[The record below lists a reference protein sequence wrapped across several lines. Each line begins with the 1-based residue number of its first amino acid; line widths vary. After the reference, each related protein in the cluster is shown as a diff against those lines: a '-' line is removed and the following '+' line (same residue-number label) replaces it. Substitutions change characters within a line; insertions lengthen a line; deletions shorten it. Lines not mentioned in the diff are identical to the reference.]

1 MDTTFGTIL
10 SYRMLLNAVK
20 GKPTGGKITPPPPP
34 PTPRL
39 SCELQN
45 FTFKESFYINVIL
58 KQNEIKIF

>member
-1 MDTTFGTIL
+1 
-10 SYRMLLNAVK
+10 MLLRENQL
-20 GKPTGGKITPPPPP
+20 GGKITLPPP